1 MHQNLGV
8 GHFFLRNAFQREFQ
22 YEEQFRDDDD
32 YFDMENLQS
41 DGQECSKQPDYF
53 VPEDTFISL
62 PDWSEALFAVGNII
76 VLISAICGNIG
87 SLLILYKS
95 QMSKRSTKQFL
106 ASLAMCD
113 LILALT
119 SPTVDL
125 SQILSRYQSWIF
137 GGFLCK
143 VIPFIQT
150 TVVMGVALF
159 LVVIAAERYMYVVRA
174 LSPNVSQSPWRD
186 IFASVV
192 VAAVWIWSILV
203 ALPNLWYYEHKSFWT
218 YVVVNGQPVR
228 PRNETC
234 SKFYY
239 ICARTTFDEY
249 NVAYYSSLGLAIL
262 VPTIAFLF
270 CYVSIII
277 FVRRHVVTLG
287 QRVGSETRIARNR
300 KTLRL
305 ILGLIFLNIVCR
317 LPVWTF
323 VVVTNIKETPANR
336 LTLLLMYSFHLLSNV
351 NSLINPFVYAIFN
364 DSIRTTRNSGIAGR
378 DGGGGVAGSGGGG
391 AGSTCHESRGG
402 FGNCCSWITSCCYHQ
417 IKATSVE
424 YFLERKVK
432 NNYDFT
438 KNNSKFIPSVST
450 QRFNLSADQRNEF
463 AVTPTMP
470 KLSSNNNNNENVS
483 TA

>member
-1 MHQNLGV
+1 M
-8 GHFFLRNAFQREFQ
+8 QRERKTSSSICQVF
-22 YEEQFRDDDD
+22 
-32 YFDMENLQS
+32 NLLH
-41 DGQECSKQPDYF
+41 GLNNFFCFK
-53 VPEDTFISL
+53 
-62 PDWSEALFAVGNII
+62 
-76 VLISAICGNIG
+76 
-87 SLLILYKS
+87 
-95 QMSKRSTKQFL
+95 FL
-106 ASLAMCD
+106 
-113 LILALT
+113 
-119 SPTVDL
+119 TV
-125 SQILSRYQSWIF
+125 
-137 GGFLCK
+137 
-143 VIPFIQT
+143 
-150 TVVMGVALF
+150 
-159 LVVIAAERYMYVVRA
+159 
-174 LSPNVSQSPWRD
+174 
-186 IFASVV
+186 
-192 VAAVWIWSILV
+192 V

-351 NSLINPFVYAIFN
+351 NSLINPFVYAIFV
-364 DSIRTTRNSGIAGR
+364 SL
-378 DGGGGVAGSGGGG
+378 
-391 AGSTCHESRGG
+391 H
-402 FGNCCSWITSCCYHQ
+402 SCQVH
-417 IKATSVE
+417 I
-424 YFLERKVK
+424 LGKV
-432 NNYDFT
+432 
-438 KNNSKFIPSVST
+438 
-450 QRFNLSADQRNEF
+450 
-463 AVTPTMP
+463 
-470 KLSSNNNNNENVS
+470 SSH
-483 TA
+483 AKI